1 MRASDRWCGLV
12 FVIVVSMGTSA
23 CAALRTTLAQER
35 ARERWQMCEGRVPD
49 VRLKEI
55 RPDGQIS
62 FTYSSPSAK
71 AGALEC
77 LKEAFEVQRTRP
89 VTSGANVAVSPAP
102 APESGSAAVVVALPE
117 TPRAPMPPIWKI
129 GDEWAYRYN
138 ASGAGTYVWAV
149 VRVDT
154 VDGAE
159 CYVVKS
165 GSREL
170 FYRTRDLA
178 IVRET
183 VDGAVVRRD
192 NPPAPQY
199 KWPLTTGT
207 KWEHAYTFENARDRQ
222 TSQRQTSWEVQTV
235 EDVTVPAGTFRA
247 FKISSSDLRTGRPIY
262 EMWYAPDAKQWIK
275 IREWLESGER
285 RREMTEYKLR

>member
-1 MRASDRWCGLV
+1 M
-12 FVIVVSMGTSA
+12 
-23 CAALRTTLAQER
+23 
-35 ARERWQMCEGRVPD
+35 
-49 VRLKEI
+49 
-55 RPDGQIS
+55 
-62 FTYSSPSAK
+62 
-71 AGALEC
+71 
-77 LKEAFEVQRTRP
+77 
-89 VTSGANVAVSPAP
+89 
-102 APESGSAAVVVALPE
+102 VVALPE

-129 GDEWAYRYN
+129 GDEWAYRYDGPL
-138 ASGAGTYVWAV
+138 GAGTYVWAV

-154 VDGAE
+154 VDAAE

-170 FYRTRDLA
+170 FYRTQDLA

-192 NPPAPQY
+192 TPPAPQY
-199 KWPLTTGT
+199 KWPLTTGA
-207 KWEHAYTFENARDRQ
+207 KWEHAYTFENSRDRQ
-222 TSQRQTSWEVQTV
+222 TSQRQTSWEVHKV

-247 FKISSSDLRTGRPIY
+247 FKISSSDLRTGRQIY
-262 EMWYAPDAKQWIK
+262 EMWYAPEVKQWIK